1 MGANTAEV
9 VVPDAIQA
17 LTDRLTT
24 SYGDLLTPVIVRDV
38 VQDCYQPLSNARI
51 PTYVPILVEHN
62 SRTKLRQLTR
72 RSDPTVLLRGHSD
85 AVRGHSITRAC
96 RRVRVALTRSA

>member
-1 MGANTAEV
+1 MGANTAEAA
-9 VVPDAIQA
+9 VPDTLQE
-17 LTDRLTT
+17 LTDRLTA
-24 SYGDLLTPVIVRDV
+24 SYANLLTAAIVRDV

-51 PTYVPILVEHN
+51 PNYVPILVEHS

-72 RSDPTVLLRGHSD
+72 RSDPTVLLREHSD
-85 AVRGHSITRAC
+85 GTRGHSITRAC